1 MKDNDEFTD
10 AEKAAITRWLAVAAD
25 HRVPLRIVHDPDTGC
40 EGGDV
45 CKFYDDHRRMCALGV
60 DTEPFPRSGTP
71 APQLCPLRAGDVVV
85 SARKGGT

>member
-1 MKDNDEFTD
+1 MAPRVLNMQRHWEV
-10 AEKAAITRWLAVAAD
+10 VA
-25 HRVPLRIVHDPDTGC
+25 PMTLRIVHDPDTGC

-85 SARKGGT
+85 SAK